1 MPQVTVK
8 IFSIAT
14 FALALSGILT
24 ACGDPEK
31 APPSDGLGAELE
43 SVTGGHTRVVWMW
56 HQAKKKDGTYSND
69 TYGNGNSH
77 LLMGFDSRDG
87 LGTRKLI
94 DKKGN
99 WARPIFSP
107 DGETVVYTVKNV
119 TRKNG
124 VKHFE
129 PEIFALSWGAPFSK
143 ARRIGKGH
151 AVDVWEDPEDGTVY
165 VYAIDNLR
173 DTSHAVTGGA
183 RLQRYRLDGK
193 KGKFKY
199 GREILFEELIT
210 LDNFQLTRDGLNAS
224 GQFPWPNGG
233 AIDME
238 TGDWTKRA
246 QGCWTSTAPDNS
258 GVMWV
263 FDGAHRNAR
272 MSGPQGIKSWKTPIN
287 SHPDFRGLEVYHP
300 RWSNDPRILAVTG
313 PYGSKKIGGNQISKG
328 GNEAEIFV
336 GRFSDDLREVEAW
349 AKLTDNNTGDYYPDV
364 WVEGGETVSL
374 DPEKVRIKGPETR
387 RATADA
393 ELVDV
398 ETVFRWDNGKGD
410 NKIGKR
416 RITVEPAGIARLGY
430 HFQMIL
436 DGGTFQVD
444 GASAQAVEKL
454 VAWDKSWSISFVL
467 EENGAPTAPAPLLNL
482 PGSTLFRTPDGIRY
496 GNSLLPMS
504 GAGTH
509 SYTLTIS
516 KGKLITAAIDG
527 ESVKLDEFPGS
538 VPAREAG
545 DMFFGSSQGWP
556 AGYQAGISN
565 VIITKGIL
573 EPRPL
578 PEFGE
583 PLPPQIRIR
592 ATLIEKQPTPS
603 PTERDTYTRSLV
615 HYVYSVDEVLEGK
628 LDDKKVAV
636 WNWVVL
642 DNKETIG
649 LPDTVGETYELTIEP
664 AEAPY
669 HKELDG
675 ELSTQPFTGP
685 YLDVRIPELP

>member
-1 MPQVTVK
+1 MIKVTAK
-8 IFSIAT
+8 ILSISA
-14 FALALSGILT
+14 FALAIAGVIT
-24 ACGDPEK
+24 ACGDGR
-31 APPSDGLGAELE
+31 PSEGSGSELE
-43 SVTGGHTRVVWMW
+43 TVTGGHTRVVWMW

-69 TYGNGNSH
+69 TYANGNSH
-77 LLMGFDSRDG
+77 LLMGLDSRDG
-87 LGTRKLI
+87 LGVRKLI

-107 DGETVVYTVKNV
+107 DGDTVVYTDKNV

-129 PEIFALSWGAPFSK
+129 PEIFAIPWGGPLSE

-173 DTSHAVTGGA
+173 DTSHAVTGGS

-193 KGKFKY
+193 KGEFKY
-199 GREILFEELIT
+199 GREILLEEEIT

-224 GQFPWPNGG
+224 GQFPWPVGG
-233 AIDME
+233 VIDLE

-258 GVMWV
+258 GVIWV

-272 MSGPQGIKSWKTPIN
+272 MSGPQGIKHWKTPIN

-313 PYGSKKIGGNQISKG
+313 PYGSKEVGGNQISKG

-336 GRFSDDLREVEAW
+336 GRFSDDLRGVEAW
-349 AKLTDNNTGDYYPDV
+349 AKLTDNDTGDYYPDV
-364 WVEGGETVSL
+364 WVEGGEKVSL
-374 DPEKVRIKGPETR
+374 DAEKVRIEGPESR
-387 RATADA
+387 RPSA
-393 ELVDV
+393 ETEVVDV
-398 ETVFRWDNGKGD
+398 ETVFRWDSGKGD

-430 HFQMIL
+430 HYQMLL
-436 DGGTFQVD
+436 DGGSFQVD
-444 GASAQAVEKL
+444 GASVQAVEKL
-454 VAWDKSWSISFVL
+454 VAWDKSWSIAFVL
-467 EENGAPTAPAPLLNL
+467 EETGAPTTPAPLLNL
-482 PGSTLFRTPDGIRY
+482 PGSTLFRTPNGIRY
-496 GNSLLPMS
+496 GDALLPIS
-504 GAGTH
+504 DSGTH
-509 SYTLTIS
+509 SYTLTIAQ
-516 KGKLITAAIDG
+516 GKLVTAAIDG
-527 ESVKLDEFPGS
+527 SPVKLDEFPGK
-538 VPAREAG
+538 VPVREGG
-545 DMFFGSSQGWP
+545 DMSFGSSEGWP
-556 AGYQAGISN
+556 VGYRAGISN
-565 VIITKGIL
+565 VIIAKGIL

-592 ATLIEKQPTPS
+592 AKLIEKQPTPS
-603 PTERDTYTRSLV
+603 PVERDTYTRSLV
-615 HYVYSVDEVLEGK
+615 HYIYAVEEVLEGDF
-628 LDDKKVAV
+628 DDKEVAV

-642 DNKETIG
+642 DNQETIG

-675 ELSTQPFTGP
+675 ELSTQPFTDL
-685 YLDVRIPELP
+685 YLDVRTPELPRP